1 MYKTII
7 KHVVHALI
15 KTFIRTVVVP
25 RKSTIS
31 EEIDKSVRAWYAV
44 VHGVAK
50 SQTQRIDWTTAASPL
65 ELNLE
70 QWIFEGSSE
79 ISGLE

>member
-1 MYKTII
+1 MYKTMQYS
-7 KHVVHALI
+7 VVHALI

-31 EEIDKSVRAWYAV
+31 EEIDESFRAWYAI
-44 VHGVAK
+44 VHVAAK
-50 SQTQRIDWTTAASPL
+50 SQTQHIVWTTTASPL

-70 QWIFEGSSE
+70 QWIFEGNSE
-79 ISGLE
+79 ISSLE